1 MRTIIAPTDFSPV
14 SLNAVDYAADMACML
29 SARLTLFHVYSIPI
43 PVGEVPMPPYSTE
56 LIEEEVQQ
64 EMEKLKEKLL
74 VRTGGKTII
83 HNEIEMGSVLSK
95 LTTYCATIKPFAV
108 VMGAGTANGIER
120 FLFGGKTTGA
130 LEQVQWPLLI
140 VPPLVK
146 FKNIR
151 KIGLACDFRE
161 VIESVRVKEIQKWV
175 EEFQAELHVLH
186 VSDKTK
192 EALSSETIAES
203 GLLQEM
209 LGEMHP
215 KYHFIN
221 KPAVE
226 QGIAEFAE
234 VNKLDLLI
242 IIPKK
247 HGLISKIFQYSHSK
261 RLVLHTHV
269 PVVAI
274 HE

>member
-29 SARLTLFHVYSIPI
+29 GARLTLFHVYAIPV
-43 PVGEVPMPPYSTE
+43 PVGEVPMPAFSIE
-56 LIEEEVQQ
+56 LLEADAEQKI
-64 EMEKLKEKLL
+64 EKLKEKLL
-74 VRTGGKTII
+74 ARTGDRIII
-83 HNEIEMGSVLSK
+83 HNEIKAGDVLFR
-95 LTTYCATIKPFAV
+95 LTEYCATVKPYAV
-108 VMGAGTANGIER
+108 VMGAETASGIER

-130 LEQVQWPLLI
+130 LDRVQWPLTI
-140 VPPLVK
+140 VPPLTK

-161 VIESVRVKEIQKWV
+161 VIESVRVKEIRELV
-175 EEFQAELHVLH
+175 EEFKAELHVLH
-186 VSDKTK
+186 VS
-192 EALSSETIAES
+192 EEPRNAFSSETIEES

-215 KYHFIN
+215 KYHFIKN
-221 KPAVE
+221 PVAE
-226 QGIAEFAE
+226 QGIIEFAE
-234 VNKLDLLI
+234 KNKLDLLI

-247 HGLISKIFQYSHSK
+247 HSLISKIFHYSHSK
-261 RLVLHTHV
+261 QIVLHAHI
-269 PVVAI
+269 PVMAI